1 MNVAFQHFERDAR
14 PPEQPLAMPAQDFK
28 APPAKR
34 QRGPR
39 SALWRKAF
47 VGAVSVALTLLSV
60 REMYMVLSVAEMTTL
75 EWLVLG
81 LFSVNFCWIAFA
93 FVSATAGFVTVLT
106 RGFRRRIEAEPGY
119 RVSSRTVLA
128 FPIYNEDVARVFAN
142 IKATAE
148 ALADQPPGAFEI
160 FILSD
165 TTNPEIALEE
175 EAAFQRLNAGA
186 GPAIPVFYRR
196 RTRNIARKSGNVH
209 DFVSRWGGRYEHMLV
224 FDADSYLDAST
235 MIELVRRMERSPET
249 GLIQTIPR
257 LVGGKTLFA
266 RWQQFAAS
274 AYGPFLGAG
283 IGWWG
288 QNEGNF
294 WGHNAIIRVRAFAE
308 AAGLPVMPG
317 GTPFG
322 GAILSHDFVEAAL
335 LRKAGWRVE
344 IASDLEG
351 SWEESPPTILDLT
364 IRDRRWCQG
373 NLQHIGVL
381 LRARGLA
388 WTSRLHL
395 MTGVMAYLASPMWLM
410 LILAGMALS
419 LQGNFLRPDYFGEA
433 SLFPT
438 WPVID
443 SARALRLFFA
453 TMILLF
459 APKLYGLVLALAS
472 ASWRRAAGVF
482 GTVCSV
488 LVEIVISMLIAPILM
503 AAQTSAVAAVLSGRD
518 GGWSPQARDAG
529 GHPIALLARR
539 HALTT
544 FFGIA
549 LFASALII
557 SPVFAAWLSPA
568 ALGLIFSI
576 PISKATGSV
585 RAGKA
590 FRRLGLMVTPSELSP
605 PPSYRGALQSVEAF
619 RDIDAP
625 AFSALLQSR
634 RLRERRAGLVDGHW
648 ALDGADVYSPL
659 VIGAAKAKKAG
670 DAARIDAV
678 LSAAE
683 KTALLNCPA
692 TLQSVSADETVL
704 EKASVGF

>member
-1 MNVAFQHFERDAR
+1 MTVAVHHLERGAR
-14 PPEQPLAMPAQDFK
+14 PPEQPLAMPAQDLT
-28 APPAKR
+28 APPAPR
-34 QRGPR
+34 VRGPR

-47 VGAVSVALTLLSV
+47 VGAVSIALTLLSM

-75 EWLVLG
+75 EWIVLG

-93 FVSATAGFVTVLT
+93 FVSATAGFLTVLA
-106 RGFRRRIEAEPGY
+106 RKLPGETAPY
-119 RVSSRTVLA
+119 PAHVAASRTALA
-128 FPIYNEDVARVFAN
+128 FPIYNEDVGRVFAN
-142 IKATAE
+142 IRATAA
-148 ALADQPPGAFEI
+148 ALAGQPAGAFEI

-165 TTNPEIALEE
+165 TTNPEVALEE
-175 EAAFQRLNAGA
+175 EAAFARLKAGK
-186 GPAIPVFYRR
+186 GPAIPVYYRR
-196 RTRNIARKSGNVH
+196 RTRNLARKSGNIH
-209 DFVSRWGGRYEHMLV
+209 DFVSRWGGRYDFMIV
-224 FDADSYLDAST
+224 FDADSYLDAAA
-235 MIELVRRMERSPET
+235 MIELVRRMEKSPET

-294 WGHNAIIRVRAFAE
+294 WGHNAIIRMRAFAQS
-308 AAGLPVMPG
+308 AGLPVMPG
-317 GTPFG
+317 GAPFG

-395 MTGVMAYLASPMWLM
+395 MTGIMAYLASPMWLL

-453 TMILLF
+453 TMALLF

-472 ASWRRAAGVF
+472 ARWRRTVGVF
-482 GTVCSV
+482 AIFFSV
-488 LVEIVISMLIAPILM
+488 ILEIFISMLIAPILM
-503 AAQTSAVAAVLSGRD
+503 AAQTSAVVSVLRGRD
-518 GGWSPQARDAG
+518 GGWAPQARDG
-529 GHPIALLARR
+529 GGYSLALLARR
-539 HALTT
+539 HGRTT
-544 FFGIA
+544 LFGLA
-549 LFASALII
+549 LFGAALAI
-557 SPVFAAWLSPA
+557 SPVFAAWLAPA

-576 PISKATGSV
+576 PISKATGSLA
-585 RAGKA
+585 AGEA
-590 FRRLGLMVTPSELSP
+590 FRKAGLLATPSEAEP
-605 PPSYRGALQSVEAF
+605 PPSYRAALDNLGAFHDLNPPDFVSLLRF
-619 RDIDAP
+619 R
-625 AFSALLQSR
+625 ALR
-634 RLRERRAGLVDGHW
+634 DRRAALADNHWGLNGI
-648 ALDGADVYSPL
+648 DVYPPL

-670 DAARIDAV
+670 DPGRIGAA
-678 LSAAE
+678 LSNAE
-683 KTALLNCPA
+683 KIALLNSPE
-692 TLQSVSADETVL
+692 TLAAISADEIPQV
-704 EKASVGF
+704 KASVGF

>member
-1 MNVAFQHFERDAR
+1 D
-14 PPEQPLAMPAQDFK
+14 
-28 APPAKR
+28 
-34 QRGPR
+34 
-39 SALWRKAF
+39 
-47 VGAVSVALTLLSV
+47 
-60 REMYMVLSVAEMTTL
+60 
-75 EWLVLG
+75 
-81 LFSVNFCWIAFA
+81 
-93 FVSATAGFVTVLT
+93 
-106 RGFRRRIEAEPGY
+106 
-119 RVSSRTVLA
+119 
-128 FPIYNEDVARVFAN
+128 
-142 IKATAE
+142 
-148 ALADQPPGAFEI
+148 
-160 FILSD
+160 
-165 TTNPEIALEE
+165 
-175 EAAFQRLNAGA
+175 
-186 GPAIPVFYRR
+186 
-196 RTRNIARKSGNVH
+196 
-209 DFVSRWGGRYEHMLV
+209 HMLV

-344 IASDLEG
+344 IASDLGG

-381 LRARGLA
+381 FRTRGLT

-395 MTGVMAYLASPMWLM
+395 MTGIMAYLASPMWLM

-433 SLFPT
+433 SLFPN

-443 SARALRLFFA
+443 SARALRLFIA
-453 TMILLF
+453 TMALLF
-459 APKLYGLVLALAS
+459 APKLYGLIIGLAS
-472 ASWRRAAGVF
+472 ARWRKTVGVIAM
-482 GTVCSV
+482 TCSV
-488 LVEIVISMLIAPILM
+488 FVEIVISMLIAPILM
-503 AAQTSAVAAVLSGRD
+503 AAQTSAVAAVLTGRD

-539 HALTT
+539 HAMTT
-544 FFGIA
+544 FFGVA

-557 SPVFAAWLSPA
+557 SPIFAAWLSPA

-590 FRRLGLMVTPSELSP
+590 FRKLGLLVTPAEVDP
-605 PPSYRGALQSVEAF
+605 PPSYVAALESDNAF
-619 RDIDAP
+619 RDLNPPPFA
-625 AFSALLQSR
+625 ALLRSR
-634 RLRERRAGLVDGHW
+634 GLRDRRAGLVDGHW
-648 ALDGADVYSPL
+648 ALAEADVHSPL
-659 VIGAAKAKKAG
+659 VIGAAKAK
-670 DAARIDAV
+670 
-678 LSAAE
+678 
-683 KTALLNCPA
+683 
-692 TLQSVSADETVL
+692 
-704 EKASVGF
+704 